1 MVILKKTITIIVI
14 NNIVKNSLIESNI
27 DQKYFVANFIF
38 ISYFI

>member
-1 MVILKKTITIIVI
+1 MVILKKTIAIIAI

-27 DQKYFVANFIF
+27 DQKYFVATFIF

>member
-1 MVILKKTITIIVI
+1 MVILKKTIAIIAI

-27 DQKYFVANFIF
+27 DQKSFVATFIF